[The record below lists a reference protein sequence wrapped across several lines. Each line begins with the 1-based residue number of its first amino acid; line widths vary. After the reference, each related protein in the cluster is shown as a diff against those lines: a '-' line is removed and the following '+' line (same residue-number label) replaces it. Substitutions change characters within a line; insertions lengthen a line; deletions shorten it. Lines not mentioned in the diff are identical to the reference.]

1 MGPSAAK
8 YEVISLPK
16 APRGK
21 TDLAY
26 VSNSSQRQPA
36 FGGPTKLIN
45 RLGDRFAYKVT
56 IKGRAVQ
63 VAPLVAKLNAGRSDK
78 VRMPVNQPVDYADV
92 PGAVTVH
99 TAVSGGHSLNL
110 AGLPVGHSLKSG
122 QMVSVMAVN
131 GVSYLHQI
139 VDDATADGSGR
150 VALTVTPMVRSQ
162 LNVGDQVNVNA
173 PIIEG
178 YLAGSVTEW
187 TADFLNLIEVGFQI
201 VEAE

>member
-1 MGPSAAK
+1 M
-8 YEVISLPK
+8 ISLPK

-78 VRMPVNQPVDYADV
+78 VRMPVNQPVEYADV
-92 PGAVTVH
+92 PGPVTVR
-99 TAVSGGHSLNL
+99 TAVSGGHGLNL
-110 AGLPVGHSLKSG
+110 TGLPAGHVMKGG
-122 QMVSVMAVN
+122 QMVSVTAVN

-139 VDDATADGSGR
+139 IDDVTADASGR
-150 VALTVTPMVRSQ
+150 VSLIVAPMVRSQ
-162 LNVGDQVNVNA
+162 LNVGDPVNVNA

-201 VEAE
+201 LEAE